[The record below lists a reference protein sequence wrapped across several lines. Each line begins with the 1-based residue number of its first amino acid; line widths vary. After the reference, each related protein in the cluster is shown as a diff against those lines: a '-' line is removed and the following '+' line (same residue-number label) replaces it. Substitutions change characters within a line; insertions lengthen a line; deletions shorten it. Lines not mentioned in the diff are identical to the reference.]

1 MLRRGRMAGRR
12 AARVVREQQESLM
25 RNRTAIALAATLA
38 LLAPAAASA
47 DASASAPWSLTLG
60 VWGGVTRYDV
70 LGLQHGIG
78 TLEPEDA
85 ADLLEGKFDT
95 WGGSAVL
102 RLGWFDV
109 GLLYERTPGS
119 GGAES
124 AVLTPVAGFAWNLA
138 EALRLDLL
146 GELGGHQI
154 SNIGTSGSFDVSNA
168 ETVWLPY
175 VGVRPT
181 LSLRLP
187 LGPLRAIVSLAAFAR
202 WDLVKKEVTVEVTS
216 GTTTTFNTYEAGG
229 ATLGLVLGAGIEI

>member
-1 MLRRGRMAGRR
+1 
-12 AARVVREQQESLM
+12 M
-25 RNRTAIALAATLA
+25 RNRTLIALAATLA
-38 LLAPAAASA
+38 LLLPAPAAA

-60 VWGGVTRYDV
+60 LWGGVTRYDV
-70 LGLQHGIG
+70 LGLKHGIEG
-78 TLEPEDA
+78 LEPDDA
-85 ADLLEGKFDT
+85 EDLLEGDFDT
-95 WGGSAVL
+95 WGASAVL

-124 AVLTPVAGFAWNLA
+124 AVFTPVAGFAWNLA
-138 EALRLDLL
+138 GWLRLDVL

-154 SNIGTSGSFDVSNA
+154 SNIGSSGSWDVSEA

-175 VGVRPT
+175 LGVRPT

-187 LGPLRAIVSLAAFAR
+187 AGPFRAIVSLAPFAR

-216 GTTTTFNTYEAGG
+216 GAETTFNTYETGG
-229 ATLGLVLGAGIEI
+229 TTFGVAVGMGIEI

>member
-1 MLRRGRMAGRR
+1 
-12 AARVVREQQESLM
+12 M

-47 DASASAPWSLTLG
+47 DTSASAPWSLTLG
-60 VWGGVTRYDV
+60 LWAGVTRYDV

-78 TLEPEDA
+78 TIEPEDA
-85 ADLLEGKFDT
+85 QDLLEGDFDT
-95 WGGSAVL
+95 WGASAVL

-109 GLLYERTPGS
+109 GLLYEQTPGS

-124 AVLTPVAGFAWNLA
+124 AVFTPVVGFAWNLA
-138 EALRLDLL
+138 DVLRLDVL

-154 SNIGTSGSFDVSNA
+154 SNIGSSGSWDVSQA

-175 VGVRPT
+175 IGVRPT

-187 LGPLRAIVSLAAFAR
+187 VGPLRAIVSLAAFAR

-216 GTTTTFNTYEAGG
+216 GTTTTLNSYDVGG
-229 ATLGLVLGAGIEI
+229 TTFGLVLGAGVEI